1 MPNSLPRLAS
11 VPPSDALRRVC
22 FGGTFNPIHHGHL
35 LCARAVAE
43 VRGFDR
49 VTLIP
54 SAVPPH
60 KSSLTGNID
69 LASAQDRLAM
79 CRLAVEGDPLFE
91 TNDIELHR
99 SSPSFTIDTARELKR
114 RGWPSVSWLIGG
126 DVVPTLPSWH
136 ESFALLAEVQFIVME
151 RPGSTL
157 DWNLKVTGC
166 RTTFDRDQL
175 LANPRPYKRRS
186 IRALSDARFCGEPHC
201 QSRAIPIGLHA
212 WSLARHIAIADTSVF
227 YRPCFPDKTSQ
238 KIESHEKNANR
249 AGFVTRVAPYS
260 CPTSTTS
267 HMQQAWPWPLHIGF

>member
-151 RPGSTL
+151 RPRSTL
-157 DWNLKVTGC
+157 DWNL
-166 RTTFDRDQL
+166 L
-175 LANPRPYKRRS
+175 LPSIQVLRS
-186 IRALSDARFCGEPHC
+186 QAVVLPLIEISSSQIRARIKDGRSARYLTPD
-201 QSRAIPIGLHA
+201 SVAN
-212 WSLARHIAIADTSVF
+212 HIANHGL
-227 YRPCFPDKTSQ
+227 YR
-238 KIESHEKNANR
+238 
-249 AGFVTRVAPYS
+249 
-260 CPTSTTS
+260 
-267 HMQQAWPWPLHIGF
+267 